1 MISYIWKKLLII
13 KKRYFN
19 YFSFYSKPKKEVSF
33 PKIISKAFFI
43 SSLVEYSGNKIRL
56 KQVLASINLKSLFLL
71 SSKIKVNFGSIVNF
85 CILLFTPFNPLK
97 PSIGT
102 WIELVQKW

>member
-1 MISYIWKKLLII
+1 MIKNFLII
-13 KKRYFN
+13 KNDIFN
-19 YFSFYSKPKKEVSF
+19 YITSYSKPKNEVSF

-56 KQVLASINLKSLFLL
+56 KQVLASINLKSLFLF
-71 SSKIKVNFGSIVNF
+71 SSRIKVNLGSIVNF
-85 CILLFTPFNPLK
+85 CILLLIPFKPLK

-102 WIELVQKW
+102 